1 MNRKKRRQKTEP
13 RPKKQIG
20 WWVLWAFGMVV
31 ALVTMGLLLAR
42 LYPGIWATLSKE
54 RVAMLI
60 GMGVALVA
68 VIVLLAIGGA
78 SLGWTGFGDKT
89 LWEWVQL
96 LSSLAMPIVLAIAG
110 FWFTTQQEKSGRK
123 IEEQRAYDVALQ
135 AYVDQMSTLLI
146 AKDLRSATED
156 NATEDTKE
164 AQTVARARTVAVLG
178 SLGPDLGQGPNRK
191 RTIIKFL
198 HEASLIDKDNPV
210 IRLEEANLGG
220 ADLNYAIL
228 PDARL
233 PFVFLNGANLERANL
248 QDADLGGA
256 TLTDANLSNTNLNNA
271 NLTFANLSSANL
283 DRVDRI
289 GARFF
294 EPPGAPISAKAL
306 RERILSGDCS

>member
-1 MNRKKRRQKTEP
+1 MWSMNRKKRRQKTEP

-20 WWVLWAFGMVV
+20 WWVFWVFGMVV

-42 LYPGIWATLSKE
+42 LYPGIWATLTRE

-123 IEEQRAYDVALQ
+123 IEEQRAYDAALQ

-164 AQTVARARTVAVLG
+164 AQTVARARTLAVLG
-178 SLGPDLGQGPNRK
+178 SLEPDLGQGPDRK

-198 HEASLIDKDNPV
+198 REASLIDKDNPV
-210 IRLEEANLGG
+210 IRLEEPGRRG
-220 ADLNYAIL
+220 ADLNYANL
-228 PDARL
+228 TDARL
-233 PFVFLNGANLERANL
+233 PFVFLNDANLERANL

-256 TLTDANLSNTNLNNA
+256 TLTDANL
-271 NLTFANLSSANL
+271 
-283 DRVDRI
+283 
-289 GARFF
+289 
-294 EPPGAPISAKAL
+294 
-306 RERILSGDCS
+306 